1 LGFYAELRREL
12 GWGNW
17 KLDFFDGLLVVPRR
31 SGEEGGQLVCF
42 LSDLGE
48 FYVSIR
54 LGFVRS
60 FNALQVICRLR

>member
-1 LGFYAELRREL
+1 
-12 GWGNW
+12 
-17 KLDFFDGLLVVPRR
+17 LDFFDGLLVVLRR
-31 SGEEGGQLVCF
+31 AIEEGGQLVCF

-48 FYVSIR
+48 FYASIG